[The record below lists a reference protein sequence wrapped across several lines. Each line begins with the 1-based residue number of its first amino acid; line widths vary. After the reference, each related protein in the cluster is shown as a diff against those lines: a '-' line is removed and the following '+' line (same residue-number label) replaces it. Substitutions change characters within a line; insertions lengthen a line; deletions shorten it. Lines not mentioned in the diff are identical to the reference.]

1 MRQELTDLLRAGMER
16 VPASVPPGLARH
28 AYQRYRKRRARTRAA
43 AVAGMAAVAGAVV
56 IGLAAAP
63 GPAGPRPQ
71 TAAYVVSRVAR
82 ALDAAPS
89 NYVMFDRLAGMNIRL
104 DSWASAGRSR
114 FKQFTSAGQLVV
126 DEGFTFATDTVVSV
140 DYQKKTWFRSVLPNY
155 GGSSLAPSPSCEFG
169 GMMVVVFPQPRAMAA
184 QLRAWVACGLLKIGR
199 SSVVDGVEAVELV
212 AASSSGTMTYWVDTS
227 SYLPVRLT
235 MSGSEPGSSTRQD
248 LRWLPPTPANLS
260 QLTVHIP
267 AGFIQVP
274 PPKPGN

>member
-28 AYQRYRKRRARTRAA
+28 AYQRYRKRRTRTRAA
-43 AVAGMAAVAGAVV
+43 AVAGMAAIAGAVV
-56 IGLAAAP
+56 VVLAAEP
-63 GPAGPRPQ
+63 GPAGPRTQ

-89 NYVMFDRLAGMNIRL
+89 NYVMFDRLAGLNIRL
-104 DSWASAGRSR
+104 DSWASADRSR
-114 FKQFTSAGQLVV
+114 FEQFTSAGQLVV
-126 DEGFTFATDTVVSV
+126 DQGFTFATDTVVSV
-140 DYQKKTWFRSVLPNY
+140 DYQKKTWFRSVFPNY
-155 GGSSLAPSPSCEFG
+155 GGSSLAPSPSCAFG

-212 AASSSGTMTYWVDTS
+212 AASGSGTMTYWVDTS

-235 MSGSEPGSSTRQD
+235 TSGSEPGSSTRQD

-260 QLTVHIP
+260 QLTVRIP

-274 PPKPGN
+274 PPKSGN